1 MLVPA
6 ARFPGRGAPHRWGSR
21 DPPPIACSV
30 AETGGR
36 TNQGILGWK
45 FSANL
50 QAMQQPIYYVG
61 INCGTGSL
69 QQMPTNFHRRP
80 SPTELSIS
88 ALSHLLVLS
97 RVMSRLL
104 LLGTVIWCLSAVATA
119 TSTDSP
125 GCGGGSLLALAP
137 VGRESQRHCVCPPST
152 TCKPGMGRG
161 GGSREAGGCSTGH
174 DSAWEAAS
182 GCESARGRIAYDA
195 TDHKDHIC

>member
-1 MLVPA
+1 LRYRVIA
-6 ARFPGRGAPHRWGSR
+6 TNANEFPS
-21 DPPPIACSV
+21 PPFRA
-30 AETGGR
+30 
-36 TNQGILGWK
+36 
-45 FSANL
+45 
-50 QAMQQPIYYVG
+50 
-61 INCGTGSL
+61 
-69 QQMPTNFHRRP
+69 
-80 SPTELSIS
+80 PTELSIS

-97 RVMSRLL
+97 RVMSPAGLL

-182 GCESARGRIAYDA
+182 GCESARGRSPMMLRITRIISAEP
-195 TDHKDHIC
+195 TLIVLSPVRHG